1 MAFPPVTVRAIIF
14 NCLDKQSLAE
24 SLIVCKQCRK
34 DCKDGPGIKNEVIT
48 VFELKPCNYG
58 NDTLRTHRF
67 FQNMFLRI
75 KAPNNK
81 NGNGSTTYRRLQ
93 HYQHMRIVDIHRFC
107 HDYIDAISMKNM
119 ARDLQFNGVV
129 SLDISF
135 RIFTTNS
142 KASIV
147 SILHTALY
155 YYCISCQICASRR

>member
-1 MAFPPVTVRAIIF
+1 M
-14 NCLDKQSLAE
+14 DKQSLAE
-24 SLIVCKQCRK
+24 SLIVCKQYRK
-34 DCKDGPGIKNEVIT
+34 DCKDGPGIKNKIIT

-67 FQNMFLRI
+67 LQSMVLRI

-119 ARDLQFNGVV
+119 TRDLQFNGVV
-129 SLDISF
+129 SLDISESL
-135 RIFTTNS
+135 RP
-142 KASIV
+142 
-147 SILHTALY
+147 TARHQSCLY
-155 YYCISCQICASRR
+155 YTLRCITIAYLAKFARRGDNRIPTIMNDS